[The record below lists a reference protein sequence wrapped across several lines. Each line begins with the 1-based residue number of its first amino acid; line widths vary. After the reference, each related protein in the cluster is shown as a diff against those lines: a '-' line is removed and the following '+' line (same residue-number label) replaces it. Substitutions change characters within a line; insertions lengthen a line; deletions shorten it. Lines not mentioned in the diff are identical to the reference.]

1 METPQHKGEQQ
12 HQTPEK
18 CKSPT
23 RDVKEWTP
31 FCEDELK
38 PKEGLEFA
46 NLKELREAKTEA
58 GFCFA

>member
-46 NLKELREAKTEA
+46 NLKE
-58 GFCFA
+58 FVQ